1 MLNTLLKQLSTNV
14 TQMKEK
20 VQLLGTI
27 SSCGLI
33 WKVFIYLNST
43 VFERPTQNVLQ
54 HLCSW
59 WRKHVSQLTA
69 RLTNVF
75 LIVVGQHWSSVAWGD
90 RTHRQYSLLGS
101 IHRWSEVFSQALLT
115 LRKKTLNIGG
125 LQTHKHHLCFSLCT
139 SSQCVFIMCVC
150 RWVSNHMN
158 KYGHGDSPGFVD
170 CADV

>member
-101 IHRWSEVFSQALLT
+101 IHRWSEVFSQALL
-115 LRKKTLNIGG
+115 KKNI
-125 LQTHKHHLCFSLCT
+125 KHRWASNTQT
-139 SSQCVFIMCVC
+139 SSVLQFVYELTMCFHYVCVSVG
-150 RWVSNHMN
+150 VKPHE
-158 KYGHGDSPGFVD
+158 
-170 CADV
+170 